1 MAHGLTRIRRIGT
14 GQFRSF
20 SIKYTSI
27 RKIRVSPCAD
37 SLKMKIKTL
46 IVDDEPL
53 ARERV
58 RRFLRDEKE
67 IQVIGECGNG
77 AEAIEFIKKEKPE
90 LVFLDI
96 QMPEKNGFEVIK
108 SLGVKMLP
116 TIIFVTAYDN
126 YALQAFDASA
136 LDYLLKPFNRDRF
149 SRAVSRA
156 CEHIENKKRGNL
168 DERIAS
174 LIADLKTE
182 KKYLERLVVKS
193 VGRVFFLKTDEIDW
207 IEAAG
212 NYLKLHVG
220 RESHLI
226 RETMNAIEAKL
237 DPDKFLRIHRS
248 TIVNIDRIKEL
259 HPMFSGDYDVVLQT
273 GAKITLSRN
282 YRERFLELFE
292 NQN

>member
-1 MAHGLTRIRRIGT
+1 M
-14 GQFRSF
+14 
-20 SIKYTSI
+20 
-27 RKIRVSPCAD
+27 KIR
-37 SLKMKIKTL
+37 TL

-53 ARERV
+53 ARDRV
-58 RRFLRDEKE
+58 KRLLRDETD
-67 IQVIGECGNG
+67 IAIIGECGNG
-77 AEAIEFIKKEKPE
+77 AEAIKFIKAEKPD

-96 QMPEKNGFEVIK
+96 QMPEKNGFEV
-108 SLGVKMLP
+108 VKALDAKALP
-116 TIIFVTAYDN
+116 TVIFVTAYDQ

-136 LDYLLKPFNRDRF
+136 LDYLLKPFNRERLH
-149 SRAVSRA
+149 RAVTRA
-156 CEHIENKKRGNL
+156 REIIEGKNRGNL
-168 DERIAS
+168 DERLAS

-193 VGRVFFLKTDEIDW
+193 VGRVFFLKIDEIDW

-237 DPDKFLRIHRS
+237 NPDKFLRIHRS
-248 TIVNIDRIKEL
+248 TVVNIDRIKEL
-259 HPMFSGDYDVVLQT
+259 HPMFSGDYAVILRN
-273 GAKITLSRN
+273 GAELTLSRN

-292 NQN
+292 NQT